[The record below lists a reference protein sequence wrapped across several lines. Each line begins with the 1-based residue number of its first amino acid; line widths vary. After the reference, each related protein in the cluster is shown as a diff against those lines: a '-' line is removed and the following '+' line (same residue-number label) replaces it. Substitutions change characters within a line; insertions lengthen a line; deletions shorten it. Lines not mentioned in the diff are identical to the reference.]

1 MLNRSLLF
9 GALLFGVTVL
19 CQAVEPHPKTPTAP
33 QSTTATPVLPAAEQS
48 ADPVDPTIAEV
59 REAQVPQLEKSTE
72 IIPTEIS
79 PPPQT
84 GDVEATSILPLLPEE
99 SAAAPETPAAPTRLP
114 SAEDQASPG
123 DLWDRI
129 RSGFALPPLSPN
141 NPLVAHQIEW
151 LANRPDYV
159 ERTLTRSQPYLFF
172 IVQEVQHRG
181 MPTEIALL
189 PFVESAFNPHAISR
203 SQASGMWQFIPSTAR
218 VFGLHRDWWYDGQKD
233 IVATTY
239 SALDYLQRL
248 YEEFHDW
255 NLALASY
262 NVGEGKIRR
271 EIAYNQAHGQPTD
284 FEHLNLPDET
294 RNYVPR
300 LLAAQAI
307 VMAPEHYGLILPPI
321 ANQPYFVSVTTH
333 KSLDTKVAAKFC
345 EMDESQFLMLNPGF
359 NRPLIQIIPH
369 QERTILVPVAVANSF
384 VAHLDDPDAKLVS
397 WEPRHLK
404 RGEPLD
410 RIAREYGMT
419 SDELKRVNGISA
431 NKKIAGGGLILV
443 PAGNHE
449 DSVDVAP
456 VDPNGRPEA
465 EISSPTSEKRS
476 ASLRG
481 HHGKKEDTVHSGRSH
496 HAVRHHH
503 GSSHTA
509 HHHGASTSHSAH
521 HSHKS
526 KKSHGSN

>member
-9 GALLFGVTVL
+9 GALLFGVTTL
-19 CQAVEPHPKTPTAP
+19 CPAAEPHPESSKTTTSAP
-33 QSTTATPVLPAAEQS
+33 ALSPVEQS
-48 ADPVDPTIAEV
+48 AVPVEPTISEV
-59 REAQVPQLEKSTE
+59 REAQLPQLDKSTE
-72 IIPTEIS
+72 IIPTEGS
-79 PPPQT
+79 LPPQT
-84 GDVEATSILPLLPEE
+84 SDGETTPILPLLPEE
-99 SAAAPETPAAPTRLP
+99 SAVVSETPAAPSPLP
-114 SAEDQASPG
+114 SAEDQAPPG

-218 VFGLHRDWWYDGQKD
+218 LFGLHRDWWYDGQKD

-345 EMDESQFLMLNPGF
+345 EMDENQFLMLNPGF

-369 QERTILVPVAVANSF
+369 QERTILVPVTVANSF

-419 SDELKRVNGISA
+419 SDELKRVNGIA
-431 NKKIAGGGLILV
+431 TNKKIAGGGLILV
-443 PAGNHE
+443 PAGTHE
-449 DSVDVAP
+449 DSVDVAS

-476 ASLRG
+476 AALRG
-481 HHGKKEDTVHSGRSH
+481 HPNKKRDTIHSGRSR
-496 HAVRHHH
+496 HAARHH
-503 GSSHTA
+503 GGNSHAT
-509 HHHGASTSHSAH
+509 HHGASASHSAH
-521 HSHKS
+521 HAHPL
-526 KKSHGSN
+526 KKPHASQ